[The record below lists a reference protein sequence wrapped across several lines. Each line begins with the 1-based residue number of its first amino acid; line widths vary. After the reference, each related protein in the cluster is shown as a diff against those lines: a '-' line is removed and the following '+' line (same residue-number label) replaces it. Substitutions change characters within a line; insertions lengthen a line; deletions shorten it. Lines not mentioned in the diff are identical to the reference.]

1 MASYDLIPRMIPY
14 MDRHLVF
21 PLLEFLSLNKIYPN
35 HDLLKAKYELLA
47 KTNMVDFISE
57 LYKQIHDT
65 DEVPSE
71 FASKRQEVLQTLE
84 NLQTEAQK
92 VLDIIENPEVIAA
105 LRQDKLQNLHFL
117 KEKYGL
123 TDEMVNT
130 LYQFGQFQY
139 NCGNYGGAS
148 DMLYHFRVLSTD
160 HELNLSAL
168 WGKLASDILDLNWD
182 AALEEVQKLR
192 ETIDSKSFASPLH
205 QLQQRTWFIH
215 WSIFVFFNHPKG
227 RDSIIDVFFNP
238 SYINTIQT
246 SCPWILRYLTTAV
259 VTNKRRKNILKD
271 LIKIIQQES
280 YEYRDPITEFIES
293 LYVKFDFEGA
303 QHKLKECEEVLS
315 NDFFLV
321 ATKME
326 FIENARYLIS
336 ETYCRIHLKIDI
348 GGLSQTLNLGQEEGE
363 KWIVNLIRDTRVDA
377 KIDFKE
383 NTVIMNQNHTSIY
396 QQVIERTKGLSFRSQ
411 VLSSAIEKCEALQ
424 SSNAID
430 SIVE

>member
-1 MASYDLIPRMIPY
+1 
-14 MDRHLVF
+14 
-21 PLLEFLSLNKIYPN
+21 
-35 HDLLKAKYELLA
+35 
-47 KTNMVDFISE
+47 MVDFTSG
-57 LYKQIHDT
+57 LYMEIHQV
-65 DEVPSE
+65 ESAPEE
-71 FASKRQEVLQTLE
+71 FSIKREGVLQTLV
-84 NLQTEAQK
+84 NLQIEAQK
-92 VLDIIENPEVIAA
+92 VLDIIENPEVIEA
-105 LRQDKLQNLHFL
+105 LRQDISQNLTFL
-117 KEKYGL
+117 KDNYEL

-148 DMLYHFRVLSTD
+148 DMLYHFRVLSTNN
-160 HELNLSAL
+160 ELNLSAL

-182 AALEEVQKLR
+182 SALEDFF
-192 ETIDSKSFASPLH
+192 TSPLH

-227 RDSIIDVFFNP
+227 RDNIIDLFFNP

-259 VTNKRRKNILKD
+259 VTNKRRKNNLKD
-271 LIKIIQQES
+271 LVKIIQQES
-280 YEYRDPITEFIES
+280 YEYKDPITEFIES
-293 LYVKFDFEGA
+293 LYVNFDFEGA

-336 ETYCRIHLKIDI
+336 ETYCRIHLKIDFA
-348 GGLSQTLNLGQEEGE
+348 GLTKTLNLNQDEGE

-377 KIDFKE
+377 KMDFKE

-396 QQVIERTKGLSFRSQ
+396 QQIIERTKLLTFRSQ
-411 VLSSAIEKCEALQ
+411 FLVSAIDKQ
-424 SSNAID
+424 
-430 SIVE
+430 

>member
-1 MASYDLIPRMIPY
+1 MANYDLIPRMIPY
-14 MDRHLVF
+14 LDRHLVL
-21 PLLEFLSLNKIYPN
+21 PLLNFLSSNKIYPD
-35 HDLLKAKYELLA
+35 HDLFKAKYELLA

-57 LYKQIHDT
+57 LYIEIHGDK
-65 DEVPSE
+65 EVPSE
-71 FASKRQEVLQTLE
+71 VLQGLE
-84 NLQTEAQK
+84 TLQTEAQK
-92 VLDIIENPEVIAA
+92 VMDIITNPEVIAA

-117 KEKYGL
+117 KEKYG
-123 TDEMVNT
+123 
-130 LYQFGQFQY
+130 FGQFQY
-139 NCGNYGGAS
+139 NCGIYGGAS

-160 HELNLSAL
+160 HDLNLSAL
-168 WGKLASDILDLNWD
+168 WGKLASDILDCNWD
-182 AALEEVQKLR
+182 ATLEEVQKLK
-192 ETIDSKSFASPLH
+192 ETIDQK
-205 QLQQRTWFIH
+205 RTWFIH

-227 RDSIIDVFFNP
+227 RDSIIDVFLSPF
-238 SYINTIQT
+238 YVNTIQT

-259 VTNKRRKNILKD
+259 VTNKRRKNNLKD

-280 YEYRDPITEFIES
+280 YEYKDPITEFIES

-348 GGLSQTLNLGQEEGE
+348 SGLSQTLNLGQEEGE

-411 VLSSAIEKCEALQ
+411 VLASTIEKREAHQLTNAIESVTE
-424 SSNAID
+424 
-430 SIVE
+430 

>member
-1 MASYDLIPRMIPY
+1 MAATYDLTPKLIPY
-14 MDRHLVF
+14 LDRHLVF
-21 PLLEFLSLNKIYPN
+21 PLLEFLSMHKIYPEI
-35 HDLLKAKYELLA
+35 DLLKAKYELLA
-47 KTNMVDFISE
+47 KTNMVDFISM
-57 LYKQIHDT
+57 LYKTIHDT
-65 DEVPSE
+65 EEVPNE
-71 FASKRQEVLQTLE
+71 FSTKRDEVLQTLE
-84 NLQTEAQK
+84 NLQSEAQK
-92 VLDIIENPEVIAA
+92 VLDIIENPEVISA
-105 LRQDKLQNLHFL
+105 LRQDKLQNLNFL

-123 TDEMVNT
+123 TDKMLNT

-160 HELNLSAL
+160 HELNVSAL
-168 WGKLASDILDLNWD
+168 WGKLASDILDSNWD
-182 AALEEVQKLR
+182 GALEEVQKLK
-192 ETIDSKSFASPLH
+192 ETIDQKNFTSPLH

-227 RDSIIDVFFNP
+227 RDNIIDVFFTP

-246 SCPWILRYLTTAV
+246 ACPWILRYLTTAV
-259 VTNKRRKNILKD
+259 VTNKRKKSILKD
-271 LIKIIQQES
+271 LVKIIQQES

-303 QHKLKECEEVLS
+303 QHKLKECEKVLS

-321 ATKME
+321 ATLPE
-326 FIENARYLIS
+326 FVENARYLIS

-348 GGLSQTLNLGQEEGE
+348 SGLSQTLNLDQEAGE

-396 QQVIERTKGLSFRSQ
+396 QQVIERTRGLSFRSQ
-411 VLSSAIEKCEALQ
+411 ILSSTIEKREAHQ
-424 SSNAID
+424 SASTAEA
-430 SIVE
+430 VE